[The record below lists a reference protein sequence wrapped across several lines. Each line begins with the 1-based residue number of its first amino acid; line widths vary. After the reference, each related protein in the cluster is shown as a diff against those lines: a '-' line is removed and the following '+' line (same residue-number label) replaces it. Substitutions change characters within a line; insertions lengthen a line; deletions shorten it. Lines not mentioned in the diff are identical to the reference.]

1 MKNILSEFYEVILL
15 LIKRLRFSMVK
26 YSRQPAEPT
35 KCKYQLNHRS
45 NFNKI
50 TLNKTFLHNL
60 SKRVIK

>member
-1 MKNILSEFYEVILL
+1 MKNILSEFYIVILL

-26 YSRQPAEPT
+26 YSRQPAEPS

-50 TLNKTFLHNL
+50 TLNKTCLNN
-60 SKRVIK
+60 